1 MDSVL
6 NRLVEFS
13 ADLRYEDLGGDVVH
27 ACKQRVTDYV
37 GCVLGGYDST
47 PSAVARSM
55 AMRALNL
62 FVAAC
67 GTFAGN
73 MALGALGAL
82 GALARGGVYV
92 AGGIA
97 LKIIGRL
104 KEGVFMRAFTLL
116 LSGIPAQIPVRVVM
130 DAKVGLGGGVAG
142 GGAAQGAGR
151 GQGAACGESLA
162 AL

>member
-6 NRLVEFS
+6 KRLVEFS
-13 ADLRYEDLGGDVVH
+13 ADLRYEDLGGDVAH

-37 GCVLGGYDST
+37 GCGLEGYDST

-67 GTFAGN
+67 GTVAGN
-73 MALGALGAL
+73 MAL

-97 LKIIGRL
+97 PKIIGRL
-104 KEGVFMRAFTLL
+104 KEGVFMRAFTGRGAFTLL

-130 DAKVGLGGGVAG
+130 DAKVGLGG
-142 GGAAQGAGR
+142 R
-151 GQGAACGESLA
+151 CGWRRCSRR
-162 AL
+162 